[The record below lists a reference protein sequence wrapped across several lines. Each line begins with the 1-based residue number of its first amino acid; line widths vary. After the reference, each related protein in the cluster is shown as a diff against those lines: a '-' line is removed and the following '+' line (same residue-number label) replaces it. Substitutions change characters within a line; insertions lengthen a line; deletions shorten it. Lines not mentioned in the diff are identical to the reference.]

1 MKHCLFVLAVLV
13 PSLSPLAV
21 HAQTPRPVAT
31 AHLERAKEILATE
44 LFARL
49 EAGEADALAEWVTE
63 QTHSEV
69 SGTTRMQ
76 SLNQFQSQFR
86 MILNGGAGSPF
97 GAMDGYDLIQQST
110 LPGTNRY
117 FRLLYM
123 SYHQG
128 APLLWEVHFYV
139 KPDDDL
145 AITLFQFNG
154 QNPFAYLTSP
164 DMLIERY
171 YSSF

>member
-1 MKHCLFVLAVLV
+1 MKYIVLGLAVLAA
-13 PSLSPLAV
+13 SLSPLSI
-21 HAQTPRPVAT
+21 HAQTMRPIDPV
-31 AHLERAKEILATE
+31 HLDRANEILAEE

-49 EAGEADALAEWVTE
+49 QAGEADALAEWVTD
-63 QTHSEV
+63 QTHSEA
-69 SGTTRMQ
+69 SGTTRLQ
-76 SLNQFQSQFR
+76 SLGQFQSQFR
-86 MILNGGAGSPF
+86 MILQGGANSPF

-117 FRLLYM
+117 FRLVYM
-123 SYHQG
+123 SYHRG

-145 AITLFQFNG
+145 AITYFQFNG
-154 QNPFAYLTSP
+154 QNPFTYMTSP

-171 YSSF
+171 YNPY

>member
-1 MKHCLFVLAVLV
+1 MKYCVFVLALV
-13 PSLSPLAV
+13 SSSLSPLMI
-21 HAQTPRPVAT
+21 HAQTSRPVAA
-31 AHLERAKEILATE
+31 AHLDRAKEILANQ

-49 EAGEADALAEWVTE
+49 EAGEADALAEWVTN
-63 QTHSEV
+63 QTHSEA
-69 SGTTRMQ
+69 SGSTRMQ

-86 MILNGGAGSPF
+86 MILNGGPGSPF
-97 GAMDGYDLIQQST
+97 GAMDGYDLIQQT
-110 LPGTNRY
+110 ALPGTNRY

-139 KPDDDL
+139 KPNDEL
-145 AITLFQFNG
+145 AVTLFQFNG
-154 QNPFAYLTSP
+154 QNPFSYMTSP

-171 YSSF
+171 YSSY